1 MPGVNKCLEMT
12 TKLESNVNRITS
24 RF

>member
-12 TKLESNVNRITS
+12 TKLESNVNQITL